1 MLEIVNILYE
11 LYLIKHN
18 IFNIKSIYG
27 PKPKLRIEGMH
38 DRGASSYP
46 PPSFASHNLHGGA
59 RTRAYTEINMGEGQ
73 R

>member
-46 PPSFASHNLHGGA
+46 PPHLPPTICMGW
-59 RTRAYTEINMGEGQ
+59 RAQGRIQ
-73 R
+73 K